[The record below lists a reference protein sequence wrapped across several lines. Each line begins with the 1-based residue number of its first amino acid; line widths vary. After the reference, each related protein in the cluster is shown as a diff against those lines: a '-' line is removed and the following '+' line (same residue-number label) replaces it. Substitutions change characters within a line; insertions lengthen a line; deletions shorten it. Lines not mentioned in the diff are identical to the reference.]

1 MWKEEKDRNTAI
13 FRVAKVENVY
23 EPTKLSE
30 ERRRKGLKLKVDH
43 KEYEGLG
50 EDVKKQGFLHGEK
63 HQPMAT

>member
-30 ERRRKGLKLKVDH
+30 ERRRKGLKQKVARRETSANGYMSQEQVKRKTFS
-43 KEYEGLG
+43 KE
-50 EDVKKQGFLHGEK
+50 K
-63 HQPMAT
+63 